1 MEIHYDVVGIVTA
14 HPCGFSVLPHL
25 VIFPSSLLSLD
36 GTRHIFFLSCSLR
49 VACIDYQ
56 DITKISKPLK

>member
-1 MEIHYDVVGIVTA
+1 MEIHHDVVGIVTA

-49 VACIDYQ
+49 VACIDY
-56 DITKISKPLK
+56 